1 MTPHS
6 TLGALPCFQAFFWNR
21 TQLMRIGLCALAF
34 LLVTSGLDAQPA
46 NLSQRVEELG
56 SENARIRRDAAMY
69 LSQMAASGQ
78 DMQDA
83 LPALIQA
90 LGDREEQVWFAES
103 SQEFQRSRSK
113 RSMVSKCPCLEPDG
127 GRSGGSPHRCL

>member
-1 MTPHS
+1 M
-6 TLGALPCFQAFFWNR
+6 CIR
-21 TQLMRIGLCALAF
+21 LCALAF
-34 LLVTSGLDAQPA
+34 LLVSSALDAQPA

-83 LPALIQA
+83 LPALIEA
-90 LGDREEQVWFAES
+90 LGDREEQVWFHTVTALATMGPSATAAAPELLKALKN
-103 SQEFQRSRSK
+103 FNARGVNVRW
-113 RSMVSKCPCLEPDG
+113 
-127 GRSGGSPHRCL
+127 

>member
-1 MTPHS
+1 
-6 TLGALPCFQAFFWNR
+6 
-21 TQLMRIGLCALAF
+21 MRIGLCSLAF
-34 LLVTSGLDAQPA
+34 LLMTSGLDAQPA

-83 LPALIQA
+83 LPALIKA
-90 LGDREEQVWFAES
+90 LGDR
-103 SQEFQRSRSK
+103 
-113 RSMVSKCPCLEPDG
+113 
-127 GRSGGSPHRCL
+127 

>member
-1 MTPHS
+1 
-6 TLGALPCFQAFFWNR
+6 
-21 TQLMRIGLCALAF
+21 MRIGLCSLAF
-34 LLVTSGLDAQPA
+34 LLMTSGLDAQPA

-83 LPALIQA
+83 LPALIKA
-90 LGDREEQVWFAES
+90 LGDREEQVWFHAVTALATMGPSATAAAPELMKALKN
-103 SQEFQRSRSK
+103 FNARGVNVRWY
-113 RSMVSKCPCLEPDG
+113 
-127 GRSGGSPHRCL
+127 RCLLYTSDAADE

>member
-1 MTPHS
+1 MIPHS
-6 TLGALPCFQAFFWNR
+6 TLGALPCFLAFFWNR
-21 TQLMRIGLCALAF
+21 AQLMCIRLCALAF
-34 LLVTSGLDAQPA
+34 LLVSSALDAQPA

-83 LPALIQA
+83 LPALIEA
-90 LGDREEQVWFAES
+90 LGDREEQVWFHTVTALAT
-103 SQEFQRSRSK
+103 
-113 RSMVSKCPCLEPDG
+113 M
-127 GRSGGSPHRCL
+127 